1 MNNTADHLE
10 ILRELQKMLSLHLQE
25 SKDKEYAIISI

>member
-10 ILRELQKMLSLHLQE
+10 TLYESQRILSLYLRESE
-25 SKDKEYAIISI
+25 NKEYAIISI